1 MSSKCLARSFAV
13 MDSFF
18 ASGSDE
24 ISLRLLKS
32 GLVVGVVL
40 RLKPLRS
47 RSAVLLRVEALESE
61 PAAD

>member
-1 MSSKCLARSFAV
+1 